1 MSEIIAILISACGL
15 IALLAVIFIL
25 FSDDDIEH

>member
-1 MSEIIAILISACGL
+1 MSEIIAILIAGCGV
-15 IALLAVIFIL
+15 IALLAVVFIL

>member
-1 MSEIIAILISACGL
+1 MNEIIAIIIVGCGF